1 MKIKLI
7 KFRDDLIKPSRAHYN
22 DAGIDCYA
30 QEDITLEPMQSIS
43 YLKILDNGDTSI
55 DDCIVE
61 NLHCNIFNG
70 KDDDDYSDISL
81 PLSDN
86 LDDFYDDEGNQI
98 TWCRNIYFPMTTT
111 PTLIKLGFGLEVPDG
126 YMATI
131 RPRSSMNAKGI
142 LTQIGT
148 IDSGY
153 RGEIKV
159 VLINLTGKPFE
170 IKKGDK
176 ICQIVIEPVVLADLV
191 EDLGDERGEGGFGS
205 TGR

>member
-7 KFRDDLIKPSRAHYN
+7 KFKEDLIKPTRAHYN

-30 QEDITLEPMQSIS
+30 LEDITLLP
-43 YLKILDNGDTSI
+43 NFT
-55 DDCIVE
+55 
-61 NLHCNIFNG
+61 
-70 KDDDDYSDISL
+70 DIRSTQTHFVINVI
-81 PLSDN
+81 P
-86 LDDFYDDEGNQI
+86 
-98 TWCRNIYFPMTTT
+98 
-111 PTLIKLGFGLEVPDG
+111 LGFGLEIPDG

-131 RPRSSMNAKGI
+131 RPRSSYNVKGI
-142 LTQIGT
+142 ITQIGT

-153 RGEIKV
+153 RGEIKA
-159 VLINLTGKPFE
+159 VLINLTSKPIS

-191 EDLGDERGEGGFGS
+191 EELDDSRGEGGFGS

>member
-1 MKIKLI
+1 MNIKLI

-30 QEDITLEPMQSIS
+30 QEDITLNALYGYETLLNVASS
-43 YLKILDNGDTSI
+43 
-55 DDCIVE
+55 
-61 NLHCNIFNG
+61 
-70 KDDDDYSDISL
+70 
-81 PLSDN
+81 
-86 LDDFYDDEGNQI
+86 
-98 TWCRNIYFPMTTT
+98 
-111 PTLIKLGFGLEVPDG
+111 PTLIQLGFGLEVPDG

-131 RPRSSMNAKGI
+131 RPRSSMNVKGV

-153 RGEIKV
+153 RGEIKA
-159 VLINLTGKPFE
+159 VLINLTDEDIK

-176 ICQIVIEPVVLADLV
+176 ICQIVIEPVVLADFV
-191 EDLGDERGEGGFGS
+191 ENLGDERGEGGFGS